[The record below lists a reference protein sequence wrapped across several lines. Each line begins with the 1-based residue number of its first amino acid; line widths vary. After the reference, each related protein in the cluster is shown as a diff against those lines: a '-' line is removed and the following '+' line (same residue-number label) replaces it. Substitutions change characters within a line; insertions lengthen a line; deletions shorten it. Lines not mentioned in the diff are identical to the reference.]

1 MKRRHLLMATALAG
15 AAWLAFFGDKAPAT
29 DIAEPVI
36 RSSSSAARSAA
47 PNSPLPD
54 IRRASS
60 SETASSIHILALEPR
75 DTLIG
80 GAHADTGQAP
90 PLFASQS
97 WMPPPP
103 PPPKPPPPPPP
114 TAPPVPFT
122 YIGKMEHD
130 NTWEIYLARGDK
142 TYIVHDQTVID
153 GTYRVD
159 SVKPPT
165 LSLTYLPLKQA
176 QTLTIG
182 GTD

>member
-1 MKRRHLLMATALAG
+1 MKRRHLLMAAALAG
-15 AAWLAFFGDKAPAT
+15 AAWLAFFGDKSPAT
-29 DIAEPVI
+29 DIAEPIVH
-36 RSSSSAARSAA
+36 SPSVAARDAA
-47 PNSPLPD
+47 PRSLAPD
-54 IRRASS
+54 IRHASLR
-60 SETASSIHILALEPR
+60 ETAKTMHILALAPR

-80 GAHADTGQAP
+80 GAHADIEQVP

-103 PPPKPPPPPPP
+103 PPPKPLPPPPP

-122 YIGKMEHD
+122 YIGKMERD
-130 NTWEIYLARGDK
+130 NTWEVYLARGDQ
-142 TYIVHDQTVID
+142 TYVVHDQTVID
-153 GTYRVD
+153 GTYRID
-159 SVKPPT
+159 AVKPPT